1 MRCITLPGARCGRRS
16 ALVAILKRDVG
27 NAAMLLNAFDLETSS
42 GTRNLELRAG
52 AFVGL
57 GIEADLLA
65 VSSDGQ
71 ADGTAEDAFLTRL
84 QRAYGLR
91 LESTQRAVDLSG
103 SLVNSWV
110 STELSLHPVLSG
122 AGGRPVNSHF
132 QRVAV
137 VAGGL
142 GHEQER
148 DQPWSAFNRLFSL
161 LAILPMQGI
170 HCRTVAAPL
179 FGLHPNG
186 PDAAADYPH
195 LLDICKQAFRH
206 LPELHRLILFDR
218 DDQVLR
224 PLGAT
229 IDRTIQR
236 KDPHHTLVEL
246 PRDLDALES
255 LRHLC
260 RCVLEDDSLKR
271 LRVAADL
278 TELIQLLQS
287 DQVSPISLGL
297 HSRRLL
303 ERLVTHCLHQCGDQ
317 QQRGLNNGI
326 QQLRSLGLDPWLLSC
341 MHQVRTFGNWMGHP
355 QDTGRSRRVE
365 QHDVLAMLCS
375 LQRIL
380 ADYPW
385 ITPPASPG
393 RESSAYGP

>member
-1 MRCITLPGARCGRRS
+1 MHCITLPGARCGRRS
-16 ALVAILKRDVG
+16 ALVAILKRDVW

-52 AFVGL
+52 AFAGL

-65 VSSDGQ
+65 VSSDGL
-71 ADGTAEDAFLTRL
+71 ADGGAADAFLTRL

-110 STELSLHPVLSG
+110 SAELSLHPVPAG
-122 AGGRPVNSHF
+122 PGGRPVTSHF

-148 DQPWSAFNRLFSL
+148 DQPWNAFNRLFSL

-195 LLDICKQAFRH
+195 LLEICKQAFRH

-224 PLGAT
+224 PLGTT
-229 IDRTIQR
+229 IDRRIQR

-246 PRDLDALES
+246 PQDLAALES

-303 ERLVTHCLHQCGDQ
+303 ERLVAHCLHQCGDQ
-317 QQRGLNNGI
+317 QQRGLNSGI

-375 LQRIL
+375 LRRIL

-385 ITPPASPG
+385 ITPPASPE

>member
-1 MRCITLPGARCGRRS
+1 
-16 ALVAILKRDVG
+16 
-27 NAAMLLNAFDLETSS
+27 MLLNAFDLETSS

-52 AFVGL
+52 AFAGL

-65 VSSDGQ
+65 VSSEGLTDDS
-71 ADGTAEDAFLTRL
+71 APDISAPDAFLTRL

-91 LESTQRAVDLSG
+91 LQSTQRAVDLSG

-110 STELSLHPVLSG
+110 SAELRLRPVPAG
-122 AGGRPVNSHF
+122 PGGRPVNSHF

-142 GHEQER
+142 GDEQER
-148 DQPWSAFNRLFSL
+148 DQPWTAFNRLFSL

-179 FGLHPNG
+179 FGLHPSG

-195 LLDICKQAFRH
+195 LLEICKQAFRH

-246 PRDLDALES
+246 PQDLAALES

-260 RCVLEDDSLKR
+260 RFVLEDDSLKR

-303 ERLVTHCLHQCGDQ
+303 ERLVTHCLHQCGDH

-375 LQRIL
+375 LRRIL

-385 ITPPASPG
+385 ITPPASPE
-393 RESSAYGP
+393 RESSAYEP

>member
-1 MRCITLPGARCGRRS
+1 
-16 ALVAILKRDVG
+16 
-27 NAAMLLNAFDLETSS
+27 
-42 GTRNLELRAG
+42 
-52 AFVGL
+52 
-57 GIEADLLA
+57 
-65 VSSDGQ
+65 
-71 ADGTAEDAFLTRL
+71 
-84 QRAYGLR
+84 
-91 LESTQRAVDLSG
+91 
-103 SLVNSWV
+103 
-110 STELSLHPVLSG
+110 
-122 AGGRPVNSHF
+122 
-132 QRVAV
+132 
-137 VAGGL
+137 
-142 GHEQER
+142 
-148 DQPWSAFNRLFSL
+148 
-161 LAILPMQGI
+161 MQGI

-179 FGLHPNG
+179 FGLHPSG

-195 LLDICKQAFRH
+195 LLNICKQAFRH

-224 PLGAT
+224 PLGAA

-236 KDPHHTLVEL
+236 QDPHHTLVEL
-246 PRDLDALES
+246 PRDSAALES

-260 RCVLEDDSLKR
+260 RCVLEDEGLKR
-271 LRVAADL
+271 LRIAADL

-287 DQVSPISLGL
+287 EQVSPISLGL

-303 ERLVTHCLHQCGDQ
+303 ERLVTHCLHQCGDH

-326 QQLRSLGLDPWLLSC
+326 QELRNLGLDPWLLSC

-355 QDTGRSRRVE
+355 QDTGRNRRVE

-375 LQRIL
+375 LRRIL

>member
-1 MRCITLPGARCGRRS
+1 M
-16 ALVAILKRDVG
+16 
-27 NAAMLLNAFDLETSS
+27 
-42 GTRNLELRAG
+42 
-52 AFVGL
+52 
-57 GIEADLLA
+57 
-65 VSSDGQ
+65 SSDGQ